1 KTCLRCRVH
10 SSTSANQ
17 DSMDPNPSEATGLTT
32 VHSAP
37 ATRLEARSA
46 APLTPFNKPNAVPW
60 RRVSTSELVNELS
73 TELTTGFCAPTR
85 RAMSPSASQPWPMS
99 PTTHAAANV
108 TLALARIGDL
118 PPLSADHPPGRD
130 TAAPSARG
138 AK

>member
-1 KTCLRCRVH
+1 TGFGCRSH
-10 SSTSANQ
+10 SSAAAEP
-17 DSMDPNPSEATGLTT
+17 DSTAPNPGDATGLAP
-32 VHSAP
+32 VHSDPRA
-37 ATRLEARSA
+37 RLEARSA

-73 TELTTGFCAPTR
+73 TEVTTGFCAPTR
-85 RAMSPSASQPWPMS
+85 RAMSPSASQPWPIS